1 MNRILMPCLASCL
14 FLCIACERTA
24 PTGSTPSDAPV
35 QAPRVVDLTYPFDE
49 SSIYWPTDTEG
60 FRHDQVFYGQTEDG
74 YWYASYNFAAS
85 EHGGTHL
92 DAPIHFA
99 EGKQSV
105 HQIPLERLVAP
116 GLKISIAAQ
125 AARDR
130 DYRLTASDIEQW
142 EARAG
147 QIPAGAI
154 VLIETGWGRYW
165 GDRLM
170 YLGSDRPG
178 DASDLHF
185 PGIGRA
191 AAELLVERG
200 VALVGIDTASLDHG
214 PSQDFIAHQVLNGA
228 NIAGLENVANLGQLP
243 EKGFLIA
250 ALPMKIAGGSGAPCR
265 VVALFDR

>member
-14 FLCIACERTA
+14 FFCIACERTA
-24 PTGSTPSDAPV
+24 PTESAPSDAPV

-49 SSIYWPTDTEG
+49 STIYWPTDTQG

-92 DAPIHFA
+92 DAPIHFS
-99 EGKQSV
+99 EGKQSAS
-105 HQIPLERLVAP
+105 QIPLERLVAP

-130 DYRLTASDIEQW
+130 DYLLTASDIEQW

-170 YLGSDRPG
+170 YLGSDRTG

-185 PGIGRA
+185 PGIGRD

-228 NIAGLENVANLGQLP
+228 DIAGLENVANLNQLP

-265 VVALFDR
+265 VVALFER